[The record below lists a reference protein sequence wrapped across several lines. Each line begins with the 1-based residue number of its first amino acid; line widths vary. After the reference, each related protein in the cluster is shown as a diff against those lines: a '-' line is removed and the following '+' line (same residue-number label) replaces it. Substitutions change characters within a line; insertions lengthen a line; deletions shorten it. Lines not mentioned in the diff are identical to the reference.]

1 MGRRE
6 ACPLQGP
13 HDGRHGSRSYHCNR
27 KVGRRPRAPRLARE
41 EDPYPGGWGSPGR
54 DVGGHHLH
62 PVSLPDPRI
71 GPFRRGGIS
80 RGLLPSPDWGRLVE
94 RQAWSAWT
102 CLDSYVVL
110 DDDWERTVEIA
121 ERGMYCHRRFYPSI
135 HPGQPGQYPPTLA
148 ITRPS
153 GTDHAG
159 GGGSRDG
166 ARPDGTIGEAGSGER
181 RPA

>member
-13 HDGRHGSRSYHCNR
+13 HDGRHGSRRYHCDGE
-27 KVGRRPRAPRLARE
+27 VGRRPRAPRITRK
-41 EDPYPGGWGSPGR
+41 EDPYQGGWGSSGR
-54 DVGGHHLH
+54 DVGSHHLH

-80 RGLLPSPDWGRLVE
+80 RGLLPSPDWGRFAE
-94 RQAWSAWT
+94 RQARSAGT

-121 ERGMYCHRRFYPSI
+121 EGGMYGHRRFYPSI
-135 HPGQPGQYPPTLA
+135 HPGQSGQYPPTIA
-148 ITRPS
+148 VTRPS
-153 GTDHAG
+153 RADHAG
-159 GGGSRDG
+159 SGGSRDG
-166 ARPDGTIGEAGSGER
+166 ARLDGTIGEAGSRER